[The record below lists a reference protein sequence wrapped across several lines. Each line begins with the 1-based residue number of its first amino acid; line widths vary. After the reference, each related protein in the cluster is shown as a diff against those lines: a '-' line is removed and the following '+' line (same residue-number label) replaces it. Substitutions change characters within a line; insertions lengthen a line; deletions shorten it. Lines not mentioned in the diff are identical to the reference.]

1 MQMEIEGQE
10 IVYRDLPDLREKV
23 AGLLDKIAQD
33 REVHD
38 REAKRLRHQEKKL
51 RAFLGDS
58 ASIPVVQSPR
68 ELTPEELERLGES
81 HE

>member
-1 MQMEIEGQE
+1 MQMEIDGQE
-10 IVYRDLPDLREKV
+10 IVYKDLPDLREKV

-38 REAKRLRHQEKKL
+38 REAKRLRRQEKKL

-58 ASIPVVQSPR
+58 AAVPAAESPR
-68 ELTPEELERLGES
+68 DLTPEELESLRES